1 MKSMMIVLAIV
12 LMIVIVTV
20 ILIGC
25 GRYIGTDGGKTKYQE
40 AATEVTEL
48 TISHYSDTPAVTY
61 VFSRNEEG
69 SFFKVD
75 EYKENNELSKI
86 SEDTYNRIN
95 EWVDTYN
102 IRSWDGF
109 DKSRKDVL
117 DGGGFRIEIT
127 LATGETITAHGNNA
141 YPNGYGD
148 ANRALNDIIE
158 EAKDSID
165 N

>member
-1 MKSMMIVLAIV
+1 MKSMMIVPVIV
-12 LMIVIVTV
+12 SIIIIVTV
-20 ILIGC
+20 ILTGC
-25 GRYIGTDGGKTKYQE
+25 GRYTGTDGGKTKYQDVE
-40 AATEVTEL
+40 TEVTEL
-48 TISHYSDTPAVTY
+48 KITQYSDTPSVTY

-75 EYKENNELSKI
+75 RYKENNALSKI

-109 DKSRKDVL
+109 NKSRKDVL

-127 LATGETITAHGNNA
+127 LATGETITAHGDNA
-141 YPNGYGD
+141 YPKGYGD

-158 EAKDSID
+158 EAKESIV